1 MGGCFGSKIER
12 GTAQER
18 LERELIMKLFYSCVV
33 GYLMFFFPAITNA
46 QCPNQMGVIQET
58 RPQGSLRYS
67 GTIPREKFTRINRL
81 LCLNDREIQENLS
94 KNPAY
99 AELNI
104 STSKMNAERP
114 SPLFSRT
121 WNNRGIFRFLTRK
134 LQRIF
139 AAQSFIKIG
148 PIIPFIGY

>member
-1 MGGCFGSKIER
+1 
-12 GTAQER
+12 
-18 LERELIMKLFYSCVV
+18 
-33 GYLMFFFPAITNA
+33 
-46 QCPNQMGVIQET
+46 
-58 RPQGSLRYS
+58 
-67 GTIPREKFTRINRL
+67 
-81 LCLNDREIQENLS
+81 LNDREIQENLS